1 MNSNLKE
8 PCNACPFRKNSAAG
22 YLGGRW
28 TATELHQ
35 FVMSEG
41 NFACHKTIEI
51 DNVFT
56 DKNEHCVGS
65 ILYMNKNAK
74 RCSHNKERAA
84 LQEKFKDADKS
95 NILNLV
101 EFQQHHKDAV
111 VDPLIKI
118 VNNIQDQK
126 HECECNECGW
136 EGTKD
141 ELIES
146 DDDDEISVDVCPH
159 CASESIYYH

>member
-8 PCNACPFRKNSAAG
+8 PCNACPFRKNSAAN

-28 TATELHQ
+28 TAIELHN

-41 NFACHKTIEI
+41 NFACHKTIQ
-51 DNVFT
+51 T
-56 DKNEHCVGS
+56 DGVEDTKTEHCVGS

-74 RCSHNKERAA
+74 RCSHNTERKK

-101 EFQQHHKDAV
+101 EFQKHHKYAV

-118 VNNIQDQK
+118 VNNIQDKK
-126 HECECNECGW
+126 HECECNDCGW
-136 EGTKD
+136 EGSKADLSFND
-141 ELIES
+141 EGDVE
-146 DDDDEISVDVCPH
+146 VDVCPD
-159 CASESIYYH
+159 CDSDNIYYH